1 MIIGEH
7 LSYEN
12 ERILQG
18 KPIEFINE
26 EVSDMA
32 ILIFSP
38 SKLYCTISL
47 YTFSFGEDFVN
58 ILMK

>member
-1 MIIGEH
+1 MSTKHKEKTENNIECTVIIGEH

-32 ILIFSP
+32 ILIVE
-38 SKLYCTISL
+38 KE
-47 YTFSFGEDFVN
+47 G
-58 ILMK
+58 